1 MPVATT
7 RQVVYLLKI
16 IPAIF
21 AEGRARCNTKQPSVA
36 APILKHRKPEPAS
49 AGPCPAGRL
58 DFVDHVQTPPE
69 EPEQEPILDAVDE
82 LAPPP
87 DPGQPPDGTVFGAGD
102 FFKNDDGGDVLSG
115 MAPKQRNPLDH
126 AKVQTFIRRNG
137 AAALPYGH
145 TPAEEQAMVQAFI
158 ARNGATQIPLWAA
171 TTKFG
176 KRAKE
181 GYNASRRYKP
191 PSGSAAHQQQEAGRR
206 QFYDESMSVAKS
218 GMSLGG
224 CGCPKKGHLACCSGS
239 SGKKRKRDEEWT
251 AADELPSGY
260 CNNRE
265 CRLPIGNDRHKDAKY
280 CHGSEC
286 RERER
291 YLRNLDRNVANSR
304 KIPGKIL
311 GGISIQYRETRYDI
325 NRLKSG
331 EKPDFRMPDIC
342 EEVDN
347 LLDPFQRAAVIGY
360 KYDIDAVDGRLQ
372 LPQDDVRQIR
382 LKREKR
388 QIPRDR
394 IDAVRQAL
402 GEDATKLI
410 QKALGQPLRVAYL
423 LPPRRRGV
431 AEMPSDLSIYDDD
444 TIDIEKFRA
453 ALDRLAATYAAF
465 NQTQMET

>member
-1 MPVATT
+1 M
-7 RQVVYLLKI
+7 
-16 IPAIF
+16 
-21 AEGRARCNTKQPSVA
+21 S
-36 APILKHRKPEPAS
+36 
-49 AGPCPAGRL
+49 RL
-58 DFVDHVQTPPE
+58 PPE
-69 EPEQEPILDAVDE
+69 EPEEEPILDAVDE

-87 DPGQPPDGTVFGAGD
+87 DDPMQPPDGTVFGSGD
-102 FFKNDDGGDVLSG
+102 FFKNDDGGDVLAG
-115 MAPKQRNPLDH
+115 MARKQRNPLDH
-126 AKVQTFIRRNG
+126 AKVQTFIRKNG

-145 TPAEEQAMVQAFI
+145 TPAEEEAMVQFFI
-158 ARNGATQIPLWAA
+158 AKNGATQIPPWAA
-171 TTKFG
+171 ATKYG

-181 GYNASRRYKP
+181 GYNASRQYKP
-191 PSGSAAHQQQEAGRR
+191 PSGSASYEQQEAGRR
-206 QFYDESMSVAKS
+206 QFYDESMSVAK
-218 GMSLGG
+218 GPMSLGG

-239 SGKKRKRDEEWT
+239 SGKKRERDEEWT

-265 CRLPIGNDRHKDAKY
+265 CRLPIGKDRHKDAKY
-280 CHGSEC
+280 CPGSEC

-311 GGISIQYRETRYDI
+311 GGISIQYRETTYDI

-331 EKPDFRMPDIC
+331 ERPDFRMPDIC
-342 EEVDN
+342 EGVDN

-360 KYDIDAVDGRLQ
+360 KSDIDAADGRLRGV
-372 LPQDDVRQIR
+372 PQDDDSKIR

-402 GEDATKLI
+402 GEDATRLI
-410 QKALGQPLRVAYL
+410 QKALGQPPRVADL

-431 AEMPSDLSIYDDD
+431 AEMPSDQVVDD

-453 ALDRLAATYAAF
+453 PLDRLAATYAAF
-465 NQTQMET
+465 PTQMET